1 MNQFNKNYF
10 LISILLLIITSS
22 MGQQSEWKFVGPG
35 GNGWWA
41 FYTIHPANGD
51 LYLASDMQLSLFRS
65 TDNAQTWLPI
75 ANKIPGTGYYIAGDP
90 QNENI
95 LYMNQM
101 SVSKKQT
108 GIWKSIN
115 KGDSWELLINTELFG
130 KSRGQSGLVDP
141 ENNKILYWTDKDNG
155 VQISKDGG
163 YTWKNCSEGL
173 PLKKLKQKRGFNAL
187 ELDNNGN
194 AKTRKIYYPTN
205 VGLYIKEG
213 LNKYW
218 KLSKGLP
225 KSNCTQVV
233 VCNDGVVYASFP
245 KKGLYKS
252 NNRGKSWV
260 QIQKIIDGKLP
271 LRVVTS
277 KKNSKI
283 VYVATVKD
291 RGIYR
296 SEDGGAS
303 FELITYTK
311 HNAKNN
317 WPLNYRQ
324 HEAVSGFAMFVH
336 PSNSKM
342 VYLDYNKMTT
352 DGGKTWQHYGTKE
365 VTKDRYTNTG
375 LAILTDYKV
384 AFDIN
389 RPNKVWLGFSDT
401 GLMRSNDN
409 GETIINAPSYH
420 RGEVNQV
427 AGFRDRLVNTSGS
440 CTAIAID
447 PQLSTTIYGTLS
459 MKNATNRANV
469 GGIII
474 KSVDDGWNWQAI
486 HQSQGLD
493 DGIVRSIVIDPSSPV
508 HNRTLYA
515 ASYGNGVYKSIDDGK
530 TFKNITSPDLF
541 KGNTRLMDLQ
551 IAASNPKV
559 LYLGVGGSYGIRP
572 IYVGPNGYPKLS
584 SGMYGGIYRSTDSGD
599 NWIKCN
605 TTREIP
611 SVQGITV
618 NPFDENELYV
628 AAWSEEFLLE
638 NKSNKNWGTGG
649 VYKSTDGGE
658 NWILVFKSPFN
669 NLNGKGEVNAV
680 VINPIA
686 PEIVYAAVQNYGVYR
701 TLDAGKTWSLVG
713 EKSMN
718 KRQRRYH
725 SINVNPHNPAEVWVA
740 HFGSSFSK
748 IIDSEAKA
756 YLDKKFKNGNYIQNG
771 NFEAVEEKGFVKNWK
786 FDQPPVPKGEKQ
798 VISVTSKNG
807 NTKVEFHVT
816 QAYTDAPSPYQAD
829 NEQRRLEKE
838 GIIDV
843 DKNWSEEH
851 EVTGET
857 RSWLSQKIDPYFTSL
872 MRGKEVKI
880 EMDVFVEERNLQK
893 WWMRGSESGEIPR
906 TPPHLYLTESRDY
919 NVHWVVSE
927 ASIEDL
933 QLSEEDIK
941 GKWLHITSTGFVSE
955 DAQTLQIIITGVGM
969 YSGPMKIAIDNI
981 SLTIKEE

>member
-10 LISILLLIITSS
+10 LISILLFIITSS
-22 MGQQSEWKFVGPG
+22 IGQQNDWKFVGPG

-41 FYTIHPANGD
+41 FYTMHPASGD

-90 QNENI
+90 KNENI

-101 SVSKKQT
+101 SVSNKQS
-108 GIWKSIN
+108 GIWKSTN
-115 KGDSWELLINTELFG
+115 KGDSWKLLINTDLFG

-141 ENNKILYWTDKDNG
+141 ENNKILYWTDKYNG

-163 YTWKNCSEGL
+163 FSWKNCSKGL
-173 PLKKLKQKRGFNAL
+173 PLNKIKQKRGFNAL
-187 ELDNNGN
+187 ELDNIGN
-194 AKTRKIYYPTN
+194 AKTRKIYYPTS
-205 VGLYIKEG
+205 VGLYIKNG

-252 NNRGKSWV
+252 INRGKNWI
-260 QIQKIIDGKLP
+260 QIQKTIDGKFP

-277 KKNSKI
+277 KKNSKT
-283 VYVATVKD
+283 VYIATVND
-291 RGIYR
+291 NGVYR
-296 SEDGGAS
+296 SDNGGDS
-303 FELITYTK
+303 FELITHIK

-324 HEAVSGFAMFVH
+324 HEAVSGFAMLVN
-336 PSNSKM
+336 PSDSDI
-342 VYLDYNKMTT
+342 VYLDYNKMTD

-365 VTKDRYTNTG
+365 ITKDRYTNTG
-375 LAILTDYKV
+375 LAILTEYKT
-384 AFDIN
+384 AFDLN
-389 RPNKVWLGFSDT
+389 RPGKVWLGFSDT
-401 GLMRSNDN
+401 GLMRSEDN
-409 GETIINAPSYH
+409 GNTIVNAPSYH

-447 PQLSTTIYGTLS
+447 PTLSTTIYGTLS
-459 MKNATNRANV
+459 MKNSTNRANV
-469 GGIII
+469 GGVII

-486 HQSQGLD
+486 HQPQGLA
-493 DGIVRSIVIDPSSPV
+493 DGIVRSIVIDPNSPV
-508 HNRTLYA
+508 HNRTLFA
-515 ASYGNGVYKSIDDGK
+515 ASYGNGVYKSEDDGK
-530 TFKNITSPDLF
+530 TFRNVTPSNLF

-551 IAASNPKV
+551 MAPSNSKV

-572 IYVGPNGYPKLS
+572 IYFGPNAYPKLKP
-584 SGMYGGIYRSTDSGD
+584 GMYGGIYKSIDSGA

-605 TTREIP
+605 STREIP

-618 NPFDENELYV
+618 NPFNDKELYV
-628 AAWSEEFLLE
+628 AAWSEQFLLDAKA
-638 NKSNKNWGTGG
+638 NKSWKKGG
-649 VYKSTDGGE
+649 VYKTVDGGE
-658 NWILVFKSPFN
+658 NWELILESPFN
-669 NLNGKGEVNAV
+669 DINGLGEVNAV
-680 VINPIA
+680 VINPVA

-701 TLDAGKTWSLVG
+701 TLNAGKTWSLVG
-713 EKSMN
+713 EESMS
-718 KRQRRYH
+718 KMQRRYH

-756 YLDKKFKNGNYIQNG
+756 YLDKKFKKGNYVQNG
-771 NFEAVEEKGFVKNWK
+771 NFESVEKSGFVKNWK
-786 FDQPPVPKGEKQ
+786 LDQPPVPKGEKQ
-798 VISVTSKNG
+798 VISVKSEREN
-807 NTKVEFHVT
+807 NTIKFYLT

-838 GIIDV
+838 GLIEIDE
-843 DKNWSEEH
+843 KWSEEY

-857 RSWLSQKIDPYFTSL
+857 RSWIYQKIDPYFTSL
-872 MRGKEVKI
+872 ARGKKVKI
-880 EMDVFVEERNLQK
+880 EMDVFVEDRNLQK
-893 WWMRGSESGEIPR
+893 WWMRGSESGEIPMA
-906 TPPHLYLTESRDY
+906 PPHLTLTEARDY
-919 NVHWVVSE
+919 NVHWIVAE

-933 QLSEEDIK
+933 HLLNKDIK
-941 GKWLHITSTGFVSE
+941 GKWLHLTSTGYVSDE
-955 DAQTLQIIITGVGM
+955 AQSLRITVMGVGM
-969 YSGPMKIAIDNI
+969 YSGPTKIYVDNV
-981 SLTIKEE
+981 SLTIK